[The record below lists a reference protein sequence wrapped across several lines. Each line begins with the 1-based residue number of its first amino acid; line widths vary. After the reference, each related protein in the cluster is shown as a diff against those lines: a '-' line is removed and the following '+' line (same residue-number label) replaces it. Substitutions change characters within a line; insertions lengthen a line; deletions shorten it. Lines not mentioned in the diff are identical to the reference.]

1 MMMITLMQDS
11 YRIMGNIKHGDDD
24 HALTHD
30 SYRIMGNVKHG
41 DDRALTHDSYRI
53 MGTSNMMTIA
63 H

>member
-1 MMMITLMQDS
+1 
-11 YRIMGNIKHGDDD
+11 MGTIKHGDDD